1 MENILLGFL
10 ILSLVYNLVQG
21 VMLYKMSQWLEEDKP
36 PF

>member
-1 MENILLGFL
+1 METFL
-10 ILSLVYNLVQG
+10 WIALSASFVFIIIQG

>member
-1 MENILLGFL
+1 METFL
-10 ILSLVYNLVQG
+10 WIALSVCFVWIIVQG

>member
-1 MENILLGFL
+1 METFLWVALGICFVF
-10 ILSLVYNLVQG
+10 IMIQG

>member
-1 MENILLGFL
+1 METFL
-10 ILSLVYNLVQG
+10 IIALSVSLVFILVQG